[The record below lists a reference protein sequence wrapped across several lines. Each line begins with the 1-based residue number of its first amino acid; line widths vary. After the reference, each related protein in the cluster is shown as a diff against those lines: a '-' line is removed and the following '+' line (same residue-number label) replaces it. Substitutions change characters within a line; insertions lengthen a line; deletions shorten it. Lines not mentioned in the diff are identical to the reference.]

1 VNISNPS
8 AMVDFIIF
16 IKLGESKMPVKTEVH
31 DRSMSKKIY
40 MRLAIVDLV
49 IPNEDIKI
57 VSVIATDSLGN
68 THETEV
74 DFFVGY
80 EDENGEEILDENI

>member
-1 VNISNPS
+1 
-8 AMVDFIIF
+8 MVDFIIF

-31 DRSMSKKIY
+31 DRSKFKRPNEIY

-68 THETEV
+68 THETEAV
-74 DFFVGY
+74 SYTHLTLPTKRIV
-80 EDENGEEILDENI
+80 

>member
-1 VNISNPS
+1 MI
-8 AMVDFIIF
+8 
-16 IKLGESKMPVKTEVH
+16 VKTEVH
-31 DRSMSKKIY
+31 DRSEIY

>member
-1 VNISNPS
+1 
-8 AMVDFIIF
+8 
-16 IKLGESKMPVKTEVH
+16 
-31 DRSMSKKIY
+31 MSKKIY

-57 VSVIATDSLGN
+57 VSVIATDNLGN

-80 EDENGEEILDENI
+80 EDEDGEEIFEELTEEGELRRSLF